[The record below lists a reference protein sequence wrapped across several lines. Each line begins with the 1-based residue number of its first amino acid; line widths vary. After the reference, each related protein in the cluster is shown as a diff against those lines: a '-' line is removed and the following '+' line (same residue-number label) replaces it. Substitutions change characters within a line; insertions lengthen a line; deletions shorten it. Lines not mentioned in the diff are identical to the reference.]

1 MHQSVMV
8 RMPIGPDK
16 TVLLT
21 EQVKSEESDG
31 IAARAEISW
40 LVEVCRA
47 VMYVQHKVLGLPDEK
62 MHFVRYYLA
71 EASRERKAEYIAQ
84 MEKRMREDYRR
95 RTGKEAESFCVL

>member
-1 MHQSVMV
+1 MLRQIEDAFVTHQSVMV

-62 MHFVRYYLA
+62 MHFVRYYPA
-71 EASRERKAEYIAQ
+71 EALSEPIFRTWHFFW
-84 MEKRMREDYRR
+84 RMKN
-95 RTGKEAESFCVL
+95 KE

>member
-1 MHQSVMV
+1 MLRQIEDAFVMHQSVMV

-21 EQVKSEESDG
+21 EQVKNLTALQQELEYLG
-31 IAARAEISW
+31 LWKFAG
-40 LVEVCRA
+40 A

-71 EASRERKAEYIAQ
+71 EALCDPIFRTWHFFW
-84 MEKRMREDYRR
+84 RMKN
-95 RTGKEAESFCVL
+95 KE